1 MAKIPSSAIGIDIG
15 RYTMK
20 AVALTRRGNGR
31 LVLTHF
37 ATRELGAEPR
47 TVDAVAANL
56 KALLGQLGGKGKV
69 CAIAVSP
76 GDSFLRIIE
85 QPDMPAQS
93 LRDSLRYTSQTL
105 LNQDCRDFVLDCD
118 RIGSVVQPEGGENGS
133 AVVAPAQPLAR
144 YLVGGVP
151 RLYVRMLFEA
161 CKRAKIP
168 PTSLQLAPV
177 ATLNA
182 FEHAH
187 EATFSRQAFVLA
199 NMGHGSSTVIVGV
212 KGELVVF
219 RVLEYGGRQ
228 FVEEMAGQAT
238 PGPGL
243 EAIVQKLQEDDPALW
258 EAARL
263 SLTELIRSISSSIGF
278 VEARH
283 EELIPRIYLEGGLA
297 RIPQVPSLLTEELQ
311 LPCETWSPFAKCDI
325 EVPKDR
331 LALLTAEMPML
342 AAAFGA
348 AAALLQPPKKR

>member
-15 RYTMK
+15 RHSMK
-20 AVALTRRGNGR
+20 AVALARRGNGR

-37 ATRELGAEPR
+37 ATQELGVEPR
-47 TVDAVAANL
+47 TADAFAASL
-56 KALLGQLGGKGKV
+56 KSLMGQLGGKGKV
-69 CAIAVSP
+69 CGIAVSP
-76 GDSFLRIIE
+76 GESFLRIIE
-85 QPDMPAQS
+85 QPDMPAES

-105 LNQDCRDFVLDCD
+105 LNQDCKDFVLDCD
-118 RIGSVVQPEGGENGS
+118 RIGSVVQPEAGEGGS
-133 AVVAPAQPLAR
+133 AVVAPSQPLAR
-144 YLVGGVP
+144 YLVGGIP

-168 PTSLQLAPV
+168 TTSLQLAPV

-182 FEHAH
+182 FEHAN

-228 FVEEMAGQAT
+228 FVEEVVGQA
-238 PGPGL
+238 GL
-243 EAIVQKLQEDDPALW
+243 GIDGIVQKLQAGDPALW

-263 SLTELIRSISSSIGF
+263 SLTEMIRSISSSIGF

-297 RIPQVPSLLTEELQ
+297 RIPQVPVLLTDELQ

-325 EVPKDR
+325 EVDKGR
-331 LALLTAEMPML
+331 RALLTAEAPML
-342 AAAFGA
+342 TAAFGA
-348 AAALLQPPKKR
+348 AASLLQATKR